1 MDNIEE
7 LEVIKSLSGK
17 FNKQWKK
24 EVVGNK
30 KINTLVL
37 DIDGVFAS
45 NIKRQTLM
53 KEIIQLKIQM
63 RYQILNQVVMFF

>member
-7 LEVIKSLSGK
+7 LEVIKSLSGNLTNSGK
-17 FNKQWKK
+17 GGY
-24 EVVGNK
+24 GNK

-45 NIKRQTLM
+45 NIKKTNSNER
-53 KEIIQLKIQM
+53 IIQLKIQM
-63 RYQILNQVVMFF
+63 RYQFY